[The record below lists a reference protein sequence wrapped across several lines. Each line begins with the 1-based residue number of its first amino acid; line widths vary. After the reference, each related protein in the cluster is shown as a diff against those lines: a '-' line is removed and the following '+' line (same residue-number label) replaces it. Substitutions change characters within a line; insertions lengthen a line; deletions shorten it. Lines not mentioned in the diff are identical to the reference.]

1 MSTALSTY
9 NYEQARETEGT
20 DPTNY
25 HTTNLRAWIVKY
37 IASDVMVISTKIK
50 MFCDIF
56 EDLDRTYTTLGAHLT
71 EYVRILFKCFKLRL
85 EPGYNNVP

>member
-1 MSTALSTY
+1 MSTALSMY

-37 IASDVMVISTKIK
+37 IVSDITVVSMKNK
-50 MFCDIF
+50 MLCDIF
-56 EDLDRTYTTLGAHLT
+56 EDLYWTYTTLGVHLT
-71 EYVRILFKCFKLRL
+71 EYVR
-85 EPGYNNVP
+85 